1 LLLFIRYNSIDQVK
15 KIIYIFK
22 TKKEK
27 MTIKQALKLKN
38 KLVKQIGENTKL
50 MQDYNSVEVGNE
62 RPYSS
67 VELLAQISEDTK
79 ELAKLKAKIHIANT
93 PVLENIF
100 LMSELKSMAQ
110 SLKKMDCTE
119 GKSNRDRY
127 RLDSE
132 SVKTSEIS
140 LVKRNETIKELE
152 GRIEV
157 IQDGLDIFNATTKI

>member
-1 LLLFIRYNSIDQVK
+1 
-15 KIIYIFK
+15 
-22 TKKEK
+22 

-38 KLVKQIGENTKL
+38 KLIKTIGENTKL
-50 MQDYNSVEVGNE
+50 MQEYNSIEVGNE

-67 VELLAQISEDTK
+67 TELLAKISEDIK
-79 ELAKLKAKIHIANT
+79 ELAKLKTKIHIANT
-93 PVLENIF
+93 PVLEDIF

-127 RLDSE
+127 RLESE
-132 SVKTSEIS
+132 SIKTSEIS

-152 GRIEV
+152 SQIEE
-157 IQDGLDIFNATTKI
+157 IQDRLDLFNATTQI

>member
-1 LLLFIRYNSIDQVK
+1 
-15 KIIYIFK
+15 
-22 TKKEK
+22 

-100 LMSELKSMAQ
+100 LMSELKSMTQ

-127 RLDSE
+127 RLESE

-152 GRIEV
+152 GRIEA